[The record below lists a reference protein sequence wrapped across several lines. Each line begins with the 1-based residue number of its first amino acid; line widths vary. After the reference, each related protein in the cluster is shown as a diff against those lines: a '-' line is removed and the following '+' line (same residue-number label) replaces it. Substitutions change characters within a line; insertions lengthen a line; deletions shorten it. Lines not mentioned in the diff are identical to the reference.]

1 MRIAIVGAGAIG
13 TWLGVRLAN
22 SGCEVSVFAR
32 DRTLAAIK
40 RDGLRL
46 VIGGDTQTAK
56 VQASDDAADLGTQ
69 DLVVLSVKGQALA
82 KVAPAVSTLLSSQT
96 AVLPAMNGV
105 PWWFF
110 HGASGALRGT
120 SLQSIDPGGLVG
132 QAIPPSQVLGCV
144 VHASSSTAEPGV
156 AIHKNGNGLI
166 VGEPSGEVS
175 GRLDSVVGVLRKA
188 GFDVTASPNIQ
199 RDIWYKLWG
208 NMTMNPISAFTGATC
223 DLILDDPL
231 VSDLILRA
239 MAEAAQIGSKIGCGI
254 TESGEA
260 RMQVTRKLGSFKT
273 SMLQDAEAGRSLEL
287 DALLAA
293 PREIG
298 QMLGVATPNI
308 DAIHGLARLFAHTHG
323 LNPK

>member
-40 RDGLRL
+40 REGLRL
-46 VIGGDTQTAK
+46 VIGGETQTAK
-56 VQASDDAADLGTQ
+56 VKASDNAADLGTQ
-69 DLVVLSVKGQALA
+69 DLVVISVKGHALA
-82 KVAPAVSTLLSSQT
+82 KVAPAVSTLLNSQT

-110 HGASGALRGT
+110 HGASGALRGA
-120 SLQSIDPGGLVG
+120 SLQSIDPGGAVS

-144 VHASSSTAEPGV
+144 VHAACSTGEPGV

-166 VGEPSGEVS
+166 VGEPSGEAS
-175 GRLDSVVGVLRKA
+175 ARLDSVVGALRKA
-188 GFDVTASPNIQ
+188 RFDVTASQSIQ

-208 NMTMNPISAFTGATC
+208 NMTMNPISALTGATC

-231 VSDLILRA
+231 VSGLILRA
-239 MAEAAQIGSKIGCGI
+239 MVEAAEIGEKIGCGI
-254 TESGEA
+254 AESGEA

-273 SMLQDAEAGRSLEL
+273 SMLQDAEAGRALEL

-298 QMLGVATPNI
+298 RMLGVATPNI
-308 DAIHGLARLFAHTHG
+308 DAIHGLARLFAQTRG
-323 LNPK
+323 LNPQ